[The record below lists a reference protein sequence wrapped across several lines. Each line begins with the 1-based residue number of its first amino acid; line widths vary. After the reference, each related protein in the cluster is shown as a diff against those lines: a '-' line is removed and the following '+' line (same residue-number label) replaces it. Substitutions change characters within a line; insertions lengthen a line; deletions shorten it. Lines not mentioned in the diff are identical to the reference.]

1 MNLSLMRTSLKVI
14 YQKENINIWGKPIFP
29 RDAGRKFNVCKMFR
43 KSSERLC
50 TFTLPPVSRGSTFAI
65 KKDFLKRSTIHFKQ
79 TKLSDSPDLSFIFYL
94 LFFMTMLRS
103 LFFKVDNILYTSAK

>member
-14 YQKENINIWGKPIFP
+14 YQKENTNIWGKPIFP

-50 TFTLPPVSRGSTFAI
+50 TFTLPPVSRGSTSAI

-79 TKLSDSPDLSFIFYL
+79 T
-94 LFFMTMLRS
+94 
-103 LFFKVDNILYTSAK
+103 